1 MKSFLKSS
9 TLGAVDQALLSAFNM
24 LIGVAFIH
32 SASKEEYA
40 TYSLLMA
47 GLLLAQSIQNAL
59 VNSPSAT
66 LFPAQFS
73 PETKRNVFSAGF
85 SIQLLLITLI
95 IVGGELFAFFV
106 FLSENVSIDS
116 SALQI
121 AILAAIGVLLREYVR
136 GCFYLRHRAASALGS
151 DILYVLVASL
161 SILVLVSAKSL
172 TAAVV
177 LGCIGFAGTASGIVS
192 AVRLGAVPG
201 LLKYSDRRALLDLWA
216 CAKWALP
223 SVIVSWAYA
232 NAFLYLVSHLL
243 GDAAVADVSASRLL
257 LVPISLLVIGWTSV
271 FRPRA
276 SRLFAEGDTSAINRM
291 ARSAV
296 AAFTAIAVLYGMV
309 LITSLPLL
317 DKWLLGDKYS
327 GLLPLIFSWIA
338 FFTVTSVRTI
348 GMSAML
354 ASKDSFKPLF
364 HYGWLTLLVAVPCV
378 YAACLSGQPYLVIVA
393 LTIAETTLAAM
404 IWFRG
409 WPRIQLL
416 APVRGFNS

>member
-1 MKSFLKSS
+1 MKSFLRNSA
-9 TLGAVDQALLSAFNM
+9 LGAADQALLSVFNL

-40 TYSLLMA
+40 MYSLLMA
-47 GLLLAQSIQNAL
+47 GLLLAQSVQNAF

-66 LFPAQFS
+66 LFPAQQS
-73 PETKRNVFSAGF
+73 IEEKRTVFAAGLAVQLVLSAA
-85 SIQLLLITLI
+85 I
-95 IVGGELFAFFV
+95 IIGGEIVALWSYLNGSFF
-106 FLSENVSIDS
+106 LG
-116 SALQI
+116 SATIQVMT
-121 AILAAIGVLLREYVR
+121 LAATGVLLREYVR

-151 DILYVLVASL
+151 DMLYVLVAGMAIAVFVSL
-161 SILVLVSAKSL
+161 EYF
-172 TAAVV
+172 TAAIV
-177 LGCIGFAGTASGIVS
+177 LGCIGLAGTVSGCIS
-192 AVRLGAVPG
+192 AVRLGAVPS
-201 LLKYSDRRALLDLWA
+201 LLKYSDRRALSGLWS
-216 CAKWALP
+216 CSKWALP

-232 NAFLYLVSHLL
+232 NAFLYLVSHVL
-243 GDAAVADVSASRLL
+243 GSSAVADISASRLL

-276 SRLFAEGDTSAINRM
+276 SHLFAEGDMSTINRM
-291 ARSAV
+291 AKTAV
-296 AAFTAIAVLYGMV
+296 AAFTAIAALYGVV

-338 FFTVTSVRTI
+338 FFAVTAIRTI

-354 ASKDSFKPLF
+354 ASRESFKPLF
-364 HYGWLTLLVAVPCV
+364 HYGWLTLLIAVPCV
-378 YAACLSGQPYLVIVA
+378 YVACQSGQPYLVVIA
-393 LTIAETTLAAM
+393 LTIAETALAAM

-416 APVRGFNS
+416 VPVRGTN